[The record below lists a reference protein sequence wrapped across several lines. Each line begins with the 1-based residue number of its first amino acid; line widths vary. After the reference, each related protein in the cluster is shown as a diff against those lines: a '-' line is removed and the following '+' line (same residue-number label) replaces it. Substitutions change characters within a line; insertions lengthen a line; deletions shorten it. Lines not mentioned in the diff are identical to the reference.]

1 MISQLKKKKKESSDN
16 FYNLEINNMERIP
29 QFSINFDEYK
39 KIVYI
44 ITDYSIVQEDKE
56 KFVES

>member
-1 MISQLKKKKKESSDN
+1 MEVSLKKKKESRDNSDSLKVN
-16 FYNLEINNMERIP
+16 DMERIP
-29 QFSINFDEYK
+29 ESLINTDEYK

-44 ITDYSIVQEDKE
+44 ITGCSVVQEDKE

>member
-1 MISQLKKKKKESSDN
+1 MEVSLKKKGIDNSDS
-16 FYNLEINNMERIP
+16 LEVNDMERIP
-29 QFSINFDEYK
+29 ESLINTDEYK

-44 ITDYSIVQEDKE
+44 ITDCSVVQEDKE

>member
-1 MISQLKKKKKESSDN
+1 MVSQLKKKESSDN
-16 FYNLEINNMERIP
+16 FDNLEINNMERIS

-44 ITDYSIVQEDKE
+44 ITGYSIVQEDKE

>member
-1 MISQLKKKKKESSDN
+1 
-16 FYNLEINNMERIP
+16 MERIP
-29 QFSINFDEYK
+29 ESLINTDEYK

-44 ITDYSIVQEDKE
+44 IAGCSVVQEDKE

>member
-1 MISQLKKKKKESSDN
+1 
-16 FYNLEINNMERIP
+16 MERIP
-29 QFSINFDEYK
+29 ESLINTDEYK

-44 ITDYSIVQEDKE
+44 ITGCPVVQEDKE

>member
-1 MISQLKKKKKESSDN
+1 MEKIPES
-16 FYNLEINNMERIP
+16 LINT
-29 QFSINFDEYK
+29 DEYK

-44 ITDYSIVQEDKE
+44 ITGCSVVQEDKE